1 MLLLN
6 RAPLKTQEDRLV
18 STQAFDSIKVSLN
31 RRTIVQTLTGIALL
45 LLVAS
50 IAGQLIKYVLGNDVA
65 LGFVRLFYLDAEANI
80 PTLFST
86 ILLLFAS
93 LLLVLIA
100 VIKKTCQDTYRR
112 HWVILSMILL
122 YMAID
127 EASEVHEMLN
137 KLGWWI
143 TGQKRTGGIFH
154 YGWVM
159 FGMGMATVVA
169 LSYLKF
175 FLHLPSRTK
184 IQFLTAAMTFLGG
197 ALGMEILEGLYSA
210 SHGGENSF
218 QYSMLV
224 TVEEGLE
231 MAGVIIL
238 INALLTYIHTCQI
251 EVRLRFAE
259 PRDNPVVPM
268 QRHVA

>member
-1 MLLLN
+1 MLLLGES
-6 RAPLKTQEDRLV
+6 PLKIQEDRLV
-18 STQAFDSIKVSLN
+18 SAQSSDSVRVSVN
-31 RRTIVQTLTGIALL
+31 RRSLVRALVGITLL

-50 IAGQLIKYVLGNDVA
+50 VAGQLVKYILGNDVA

-86 ILLLFAS
+86 ILLLLAS
-93 LLLVLIA
+93 LLLALIA
-100 VIKKTCQDTYRR
+100 VFKKTYQETYRR
-112 HWVILSMILL
+112 HWVFLSFILL

-169 LSYLKF
+169 LAYLKF
-175 FLHLPSRTK
+175 FLHLPGRTK
-184 IQFLTAAMTFLGG
+184 AQFVTAAVTFLGG
-197 ALGMEILEGLYSA
+197 ALGVEILEGLYSA
-210 SHGGENSF
+210 SHDGENSF

-224 TVEEGLE
+224 MVEEGLE
-231 MAGVIIL
+231 MAGVIIF
-238 INALLTYIHTCQI
+238 INSLLAYIHTYQTEI
-251 EVRLRFAE
+251 RLRFADPKE
-259 PRDNPVVPM
+259 NPHP
-268 QRHVA
+268 

>member
-1 MLLLN
+1 MTTVDTITLN
-6 RAPLKTQEDRLV
+6 RWTIIRTLV
-18 STQAFDSIKVSLN
+18 WIT
-31 RRTIVQTLTGIALL
+31 TL

-50 IAGQLIKYVLGNDVA
+50 VAGQLVKHVLGYDVA

-86 ILLLFAS
+86 ILLLLAS
-93 LLLVLIA
+93 LLLALIA
-100 VIKKTCQDTYRR
+100 VFKKVCQDAFRR
-112 HWVILSMILL
+112 HWTFLSFILL

-137 KLGWWI
+137 RLGWRI

-159 FGMGMATVVA
+159 FGMAMAAAVA

-175 FLHLPSRTK
+175 FLHLPGRTK
-184 IQFLTAAMTFLGG
+184 IQLITAAVTFLGG
-197 ALGMEILEGLYSA
+197 ALGVEILEGFYSA
-210 SHGGENSF
+210 SHGGENNLGM
-218 QYSMLV
+218 SMLV

-231 MAGVIIL
+231 MAGVIIF
-238 INALLTYIHTCQI
+238 INALLAYIHSCQT
-251 EVRLRFAE
+251 EVRLRFS
-259 PRDNPVVPM
+259 
-268 QRHVA
+268 